1 MRRVTHITWV
11 LGMGMPKTRRCLC
24 HCYTGMILTLSAWGI
39 QCSVHWGQVIQLFDA
54 DVSHCA
60 DIKRILCILP
70 NAVICSKLEH
80 LSVLYRKPLK
90 SHPLDVTEMMW
101 KLIEK
106 LHHVLKKPNKK
117 KKNRK
122 RMPTG
127 IRLPDV
133 EGRASPPWCYNS
145 PLEKLRGRM
154 VTSFGCS
161 DFWGRLGK

>member
-1 MRRVTHITWV
+1 MRRGYPYH
-11 LGMGMPKTRRCLC
+11 LGFGNGDSQNTRMPMSLLHRNDSDVVNLRNP
-24 HCYTGMILTLSAWGI
+24 MWA
-39 QCSVHWGQVIQLFDA
+39 VHWGQVIQLFDA

-80 LSVLYRKPLK
+80 LFVLYRKPLK
-90 SHPLDVTEMMW
+90 SHPLDVMEIMW
-101 KLIEK
+101 ELIEK
-106 LHHVLKKPNKK
+106 LHHVMKKRK

-122 RMPTG
+122 RMKTG

-133 EGRASPPWCYNS
+133 EWRASPPWCYNS
-145 PLEKLRGRM
+145 PLEKLQGRM

-161 DFWGRLGK
+161 DFRDRLGK